1 MDKTIRLFLLTMI
14 ISGIIFTGCE
24 KTPELTTK
32 IESEVVKEEAKEELV
47 EKSTEKS
54 AEKPA
59 SEPVKNAQPTTTPTL
74 QLKEE
79 EKEEVTMY
87 KDGSYSQAGTYQ
99 SPAGAESVNVSLT
112 VKDDV
117 VTGLT
122 VTPSAQNETSKKFQG
137 LFVAGI
143 NQMVVGKKLSEVG
156 SFGQVNGSSL
166 TPQGFVSAVAGI
178 KAQAQN

>member
-14 ISGIIFTGCE
+14 ISGVIFTGCE
-24 KTPELTTK
+24 KTPEVTTDVK
-32 IESEVVKEEAKEELV
+32 TEVVTEEAIESSV
-47 EKSTEKS
+47 ETP
-54 AEKPA
+54 AE
-59 SEPVKNAQPTTTPTL
+59 EPVKEPVKQPVKNSQPSTTPTL

-87 KDGSYSQAGTYQ
+87 KDGSYSQSGSYQ
-99 SPAGAESVNVSLT
+99 SPAGPELISVSLS
-112 VKDDV
+112 VKGDV

-122 VTPSAQNETSKKFQG
+122 VIPNAQNETSKKFQG
-137 LFVAGI
+137 LFAAGV

-166 TPQGFVSAVAGI
+166 TPKGFVSALAAI
-178 KAQAQN
+178 KVQAAQ